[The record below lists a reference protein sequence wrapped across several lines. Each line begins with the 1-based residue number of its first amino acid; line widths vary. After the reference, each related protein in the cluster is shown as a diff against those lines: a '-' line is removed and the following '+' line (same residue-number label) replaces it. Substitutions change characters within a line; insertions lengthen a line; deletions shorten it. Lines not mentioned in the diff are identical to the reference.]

1 MYEAK
6 TKRVN
11 WVKMFL
17 IVIIIFLILLLTYKC
32 ISLIKNNGKN
42 SEEYYK
48 KQLESVN
55 DVALNYYNKDNIPKE
70 VGKSN
75 KKTLADLKNEKV
87 DFELTPR
94 KNESCDLNG
103 SYIQATRLETEYQV
117 KTYIKCDSYDDY
129 INTYVDLKNPSKKDE
144 KVIVNT
150 TEVTKKED
158 IKTTE
163 QTTKKKETTKVVE
176 PTTKASTTRKVYNT
190 TQATVKAATKDEVS
204 IRFNTNGGVLNVSQI
219 TIKKGSTTALPTP
232 VRKGYKFN
240 GWYNRGELVTSNTAI
255 KDSVVLVAMW
265 IRN

>member
-17 IVIIIFLILLLTYKC
+17 IVIIIILILLLTYKC

-42 SEEYYK
+42 SEDYYK

-55 DVALNYYNKDNIPKE
+55 EVALNYYNKDNIPKE
-70 VGKSN
+70 VGKSS
-75 KKTLADLKNEKV
+75 KKTLSELKDEKV
-87 DFELTPR
+87 KFELTPR
-94 KNESCDLNG
+94 KNETCDLNG

-129 INTYVDLKNPSKKDE
+129 INTYVDLKNTSKKDGKE
-144 KVIVNT
+144 EVKP
-150 TEVTKKED
+150 TEAKKEE
-158 IKTTE
+158 KTTTLT
-163 QTTKKKETTKVVE
+163 TTKKIETTKKTE
-176 PTTKASTTRKVYNT
+176 QTTKASTTRKVYNT
-190 TQATVKAATKDEVS
+190 TQATVKAATKNEVS
-204 IRFNTNGGVLNVSQI
+204 IRFNTNGGVLNVNQL

-232 VRKGYKFN
+232 VREGYKFT
-240 GWYNRGELVTSNTAI
+240 GWYNHGELVTSKTPI

-265 IRN
+265 NKN

>member
-17 IVIIIFLILLLTYKC
+17 IVIIVILILLLTYKC

-55 DVALNYYNKDNIPKE
+55 NVALDYYNKDNIPKE
-70 VGKSN
+70 VGKSS
-75 KKTLADLKNEKV
+75 KKTLAELKDEKV

-129 INTYVDLKNPSKKDE
+129 INTYIDLKNTSKKEE
-144 KVIVNT
+144 KEVVPT
-150 TEVTKKED
+150 TETKKTEV
-158 IKTTE
+158 ITTTTATKKIE
-163 QTTKKKETTKVVE
+163 TTKKAE
-176 PTTKASTTRKVYNT
+176 PTTKASTTKRVYNT
-190 TQATVKAATKDEVS
+190 TQATVKVATNNEVS
-204 IRFNTNGGVLNVSQI
+204 IRFNTNGGVINVNQL
-219 TIKKGSTTALPTP
+219 TIKKGSTTSLPTP
-232 VRKGYKFN
+232 VREGYKFD
-240 GWYNRGELVTSNTAI
+240 GWYNNGKLVTSKTPI

-265 IRN
+265 TRN

>member
-17 IVIIIFLILLLTYKC
+17 IVIIIILILLLTYKC

-55 DVALNYYNKDNIPKE
+55 NVALDYYNKDNIPKE

-75 KKTLADLKNEKV
+75 KKTLAELKNEKV

-129 INTYVDLKNPSKKDE
+129 INTYIDLKNTSKKEE
-144 KVIVNT
+144 KEVVPT
-150 TEVTKKED
+150 TE
-158 IKTTE
+158 
-163 QTTKKKETTKVVE
+163 TKKKEVTTTSTTTKTKVTTKRTE
-176 PTTKASTTRKVYNT
+176 PTTKASTTRRVYNT
-190 TQATVKAATKDEVS
+190 TQATVKAATNNEVS
-204 IRFNTNGGVLNVSQI
+204 IRFNTNGGVLNVNQL
-219 TIKKGSTTALPTP
+219 TIKKGSTTSLPTP
-232 VRKGYKFN
+232 VREGYKFT
-240 GWYNRGELVTSNTAI
+240 GWYNQGRLVTSRTPI
-255 KDSVVLVAMW
+255 KDSVILVAMW
-265 IRN
+265 TRN

>member
-17 IVIIIFLILLLTYKC
+17 IVIIVILILLLTYKC

-55 DVALNYYNKDNIPKE
+55 NVALDYYNKDNIPKE
-70 VGKSN
+70 VGKSS
-75 KKTLADLKNEKV
+75 KKTLAELKDEKV

-129 INTYVDLKNPSKKDE
+129 INTYIDLKNTSKKEE
-144 KVIVNT
+144 KEVVPT
-150 TEVTKKED
+150 TEVKKTEVITTTK
-158 IKTTE
+158 
-163 QTTKKKETTKVVE
+163 TTKKIETTKRTE
-176 PTTKASTTRKVYNT
+176 PTTKASTTKRVYNT
-190 TQATVKAATKDEVS
+190 TQATVKAATNNEVS
-204 IRFNTNGGVLNVSQI
+204 IRFNTNGGVINVNQL
-219 TIKKGSTTALPTP
+219 TIKKGSTTSLPTP
-232 VRKGYKFN
+232 VREGYKFD
-240 GWYNRGELVTSNTAI
+240 GWYNNGKLVTSKTPI

-265 IRN
+265 TRN

>member
-17 IVIIIFLILLLTYKC
+17 IVIIVILILLLTYKC

-55 DVALNYYNKDNIPKE
+55 NVALDYYNKDNIPKE
-70 VGKSN
+70 VGKSS
-75 KKTLADLKNEKV
+75 KKTLAELKDEKV

-94 KNESCDLNG
+94 KNETCDLNG

-129 INTYVDLKNPSKKDE
+129 INTYIDLKNTSKKEE
-144 KVIVNT
+144 KEVVPT
-150 TEVTKKED
+150 TEAKKTEVITTK
-158 IKTTE
+158 
-163 QTTKKKETTKVVE
+163 TTKKIEITKKAE
-176 PTTKASTTRKVYNT
+176 PTTKASTTKRVYNT
-190 TQATVKAATKDEVS
+190 TQATVKAATNNEVS
-204 IRFNTNGGVLNVSQI
+204 IRFNTNGGVINVNQL
-219 TIKKGSTTALPTP
+219 TIKKGSTTSLPTP
-232 VRKGYKFN
+232 VREGYKFDGWHNN
-240 GWYNRGELVTSNTAI
+240 GKLVTSKTPI

-265 IRN
+265 TRN